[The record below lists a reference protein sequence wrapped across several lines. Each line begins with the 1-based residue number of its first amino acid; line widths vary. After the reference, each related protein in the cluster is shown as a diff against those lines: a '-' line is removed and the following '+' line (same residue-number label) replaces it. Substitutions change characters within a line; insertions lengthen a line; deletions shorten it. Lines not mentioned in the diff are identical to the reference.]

1 VEESHRRQQEASAVE
16 ESHRGQQGASAESH
30 RGQQEASAVE
40 GSHPPQQ
47 EALVVPESPVSAEPE
62 FPVAAQESRA
72 VDRTPQVSRYS
83 GSLFR
88 QPLFLSSCPVP
99 GLVGVVR
106 NTQQKQEIQTHSL
119 RSVNGPFAGHLRDPS
134 ANPQALLH

>member
-1 VEESHRRQQEASAVE
+1 V
-16 ESHRGQQGASAESH
+16 
-30 RGQQEASAVE
+30 
-40 GSHPPQQ
+40 
-47 EALVVPESPVSAEPE
+47 ESPAWAEAEVLPA
-62 FPVAAQESRA
+62 PTQESQV

-88 QPLFLSSCPVP
+88 QPLLLASCPVP
-99 GLVGVVR
+99 GSVGIVQ